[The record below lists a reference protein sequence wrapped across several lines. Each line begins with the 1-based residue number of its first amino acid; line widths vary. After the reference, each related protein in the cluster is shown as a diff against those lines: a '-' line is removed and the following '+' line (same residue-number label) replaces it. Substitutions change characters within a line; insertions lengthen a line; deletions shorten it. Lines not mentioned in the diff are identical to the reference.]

1 MAITNFTNGASSF
14 GIPLYGS
21 GYKPQT
27 GNLYWVKSTADA
39 DWTRFYD
46 DRYAEYSDGTV
57 SIYNTI
63 QAAVDASASGRGD
76 IIIVCAG
83 KWVEDV
89 VVYAKTGLRIFG
101 QQYSAAGGTEPG
113 MTRMRANDATVKY
126 PFTSKIGTAS
136 NGAQFHILSRGVE
149 IANFYFDG
157 GGGCSGIYAG
167 GGLNGG
173 ITAYTTENASGLWVH
188 DNFFRGGSEG
198 QIGLYLNGVR
208 FGALI
213 ENNTF
218 ERWTA
223 AGIQMDAGNASNEV
237 PIIRN
242 NHFIAYDASY
252 GIDIYGEGNSALGG
266 QITGNVFGDRVSH
279 AFTMAINNRAGSTGV
294 LSVANNAFPCANH
307 MVLTTA
313 DWTSGNFK
321 HTAGSGTTGS
331 NYFIQETANGA

>member
-1 MAITNFTNGASSF
+1 MAITNFPQGVSSF
-14 GIPLYGS
+14 GVPLYGGS
-21 GYKPQT
+21 PKPLT
-27 GNLYWVKSTADA
+27 GNLYWVKKTTDT

-46 DRYAEYSDGTV
+46 ERYAEYSDGTV

-63 QAAVDASASGRGD
+63 QDAVTAAADGRGD
-76 IIIVCAG
+76 MIVVCAG

-89 VVYAKTGLRIFG
+89 TIISKTGLRIFG
-101 QQYSAAGGTEPG
+101 QQNSAAGSTEAG
-113 MTRMRANDATVKY
+113 FTRMRPNDATTKY
-126 PFTSKIGTAS
+126 SFTSKIGTTT
-136 NGAQFHILSRGVE
+136 NGASFHVLSRGVE

-157 GGGCSGIYAG
+157 GGGCCGIYAG

-173 ITAYTTENASGLWVH
+173 VTGYTTENASGLYIH

-213 ENNTF
+213 ERNTF
-218 ERWTA
+218 ERWTGA
-223 AGIQMDAGNASNEV
+223 AIEMDAGNASNEV

-242 NHFIAYDASY
+242 NHFIADNAAY

-266 QITGNVFGDRVSH
+266 QIIGNVFGDRVSH
-279 AFTMAINNRAGSTGV
+279 AFTMALNNRAGSTGV
-294 LSVANNAFPCANH
+294 ISVGNNVFACTNH

-313 DWTSGNFK
+313 DWVSGNFK
-321 HTAGSGTTGS
+321 HTAGSATTGS
-331 NYFIQETANGA
+331 NYFIQETADGA